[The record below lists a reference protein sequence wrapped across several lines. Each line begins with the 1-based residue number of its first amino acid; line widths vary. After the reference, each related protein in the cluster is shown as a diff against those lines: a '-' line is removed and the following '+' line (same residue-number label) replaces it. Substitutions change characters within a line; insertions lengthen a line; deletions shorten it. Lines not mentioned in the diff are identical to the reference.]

1 MTLSILDLFHLP
13 VSIWI
18 PSNPAK
24 GSLFAIFS
32 NDS

>member
-18 PSNPAK
+18 PSNPAN
-24 GSLFAIFS
+24 SYLLAIFS